1 MAQSPLNQARN
12 GEKLTRLLKNKDFKE
27 LILDGFLHDFALE
40 MSYKY
45 SSPIANK
52 EYVNNALIGISVF
65 KQYLDSIREKSEQA
79 YSQLSSQLRN
89 EEEI

>member
-1 MAQSPLNQARN
+1 MAQSPLNQARD
-12 GEKLTRLLKNKDFKE
+12 GEKLTRLMKNKDFKE

-79 YSQLSSQLRN
+79 YNQIRN

>member
-12 GEKLTRLLKNKDFKE
+12 GEKLTRLLNNKDFKE

-45 SSPIANK
+45 SSPVANK
-52 EYVNNALIGISVF
+52 EYINNALIGISVF
-65 KQYLDSIREKSEQA
+65 KQYLESIREKSEQA
-79 YSQLSSQLRN
+79 YSQIRN

>member
-1 MAQSPLNQARN
+1 MAQSPLNQARD
-12 GEKLTRLLKNKDFKE
+12 GEKLTRLLNNKDFKE

-45 SSPIANK
+45 SSPVANK

-79 YSQLSSQLRN
+79 YSQIRN

>member
-1 MAQSPLNQARN
+1 MAQSTLNEARN

-27 LILDGFLHDFALE
+27 LILDGFLHDFALD

-45 SSPIANK
+45 SSLVANK

-79 YSQLSSQLRN
+79 YSQIRN

>member
-1 MAQSPLNQARN
+1 MAQSPLNEARN

-79 YSQLSSQLRN
+79 YNQIRN

>member
-1 MAQSPLNQARN
+1 MAQSPLNQARD
-12 GEKLTRLLKNKDFKE
+12 GEKLTRLMKNKDFKE

-79 YSQLSSQLRN
+79 YIQIRN
-89 EEEI
+89 EEEV

>member
-1 MAQSPLNQARN
+1 MAQSPLNQARD
-12 GEKLTRLLKNKDFKE
+12 GEKLTRLMKNKDFKE

-40 MSYKY
+40 MGYKY

-79 YSQLSSQLRN
+79 YSQIRN

>member
-12 GEKLTRLLKNKDFKE
+12 GEKLTRLINNKDFKE

-45 SSPIANK
+45 SSPVANK

-79 YSQLSSQLRN
+79 YSQLRN

>member
-1 MAQSPLNQARN
+1 MVKSTLDQARD
-12 GEKLTRLLKNKDFKE
+12 GEKLTRLMKNKDFKE

-65 KQYLDSIREKSEQA
+65 KQYLESIREKSEQA
-79 YSQLSSQLRN
+79 YSQIRN
-89 EEEI
+89 EEEV

>member
-1 MAQSPLNQARN
+1 MAQSPLNEARN

-45 SSPIANK
+45 SSPVANK

-79 YSQLSSQLRN
+79 YNQIRN